1 MKQFLDVFLMKPFLK
16 VFPVKH
22 FLTVGSLYAQNAFY
36 HYTPFYLSTPP
47 PGARL
52 TLDWL

>member
-1 MKQFLDVFLMKPFLK
+1 MKHLLKVFLYEAILKVFLINPFLK

-36 HYTPFYLSTPP
+36 YSTPFY
-47 PGARL
+47 
-52 TLDWL
+52 